1 MQKSRSIIVCLGLVL
16 AGSATCFGAPAE
28 EPAGV
33 SAKQDTKTNTESK
46 ATDDK
51 GTTGPKLALGG
62 YCPACYLIDKKAI
75 KGDPKFS
82 SEFRGRTYYSSS
94 AERKAAFDADPDKYL
109 PQFDGLCTL
118 ALGGS
123 IGGHIPGDPK
133 IFTIEKG
140 KYYLFSSMRAYRDFF
155 DSPEQFLLV
164 ARSRFDRPM
173 LRGFCPVSLLAQ
185 HRAVRGDARYSAV
198 YDGKLY
204 YFVDSMMKAMF
215 DKSPD
220 QYVPLYDGYDPNAL
234 SKRAKVKGSPHVF
247 LIWKGHIVVFI
258 DEDAKKAF
266 EADPEGISK
275 KADEAWKDFSLE
287 KPH

>member
-1 MQKSRSIIVCLGLVL
+1 MQKPRSIIVCLGLVL
-16 AGSATCFGAPAE
+16 AGAATCFGAPAE
-28 EPAGV
+28 EQAGAT
-33 SAKQDTKTNTESK
+33 AKQETK
-46 ATDDK
+46 ATDGEATDNQV
-51 GTTGPKLALGG
+51 TTDTKVALGG
-62 YCPACYLIDKKAI
+62 YCPACYLIDRQAI

-82 SEFRGRTYYSSS
+82 STFRGRIYYSSS

-109 PQFDGLCTL
+109 PQLDGLCAL

-155 DSPEQFLLV
+155 DSPEQFVLV

-173 LRGFCPVSLLAQ
+173 LRGFCPVSLQ
-185 HRAVRGDARYSAV
+185 YHHRAVQGDARFSAV

-204 YFVDSMMKAMF
+204 YFVDGIMKALF

-220 QYVPLYDGYDPNAL
+220 QYVPLYDGYDPYAL
-234 SKRAKVKGSPHVF
+234 SKRGKVKGDPHVF
-247 LIWKGHIVVFI
+247 TIWKGHTVVFI

-266 EADPEGISK
+266 ETDPGGIAK
-275 KADEAWKDFSLE
+275 KADEAWKDFGSDNA
-287 KPH
+287 P